1 MKELIYYTSVVLTLM
16 AFLMGVDNYFGE
28 HVKWFSIVLFFPWAF
43 QVIYHHN
50 VNWEKLKGI
59 FKAIF
64 GLENKKEIIRE
75 EH

>member
-1 MKELIYYTSVVLTLM
+1 MKELIYYTSVVLTFAAL
-16 AFLMGVDNYFGE
+16 LMGVDNYFGE

-43 QVIYHHN
+43 QMIYCHN

-59 FKAIF
+59 FKTIY
-64 GLENKKEIIRE
+64 GLDKKKEIIRE